1 MGENTG
7 KHVICEKGK
16 RIVAESSGF
25 VRATHGQKVIRK
37 QFRFRFFPFSFDLSQ
52 TINPGSRD
60 WKNVKCFVCLFYRLK
75 ETTPFYNTGF
85 WIFLS
90 WWVGTLWAL
99 SIQPKLLEISVGTS
113 NGTDHFGL
121 VRPEY
126 SGPALK
132 VVHFDRSGH
141 FGRSVGPKCPFPFD
155 KIVVPSTALL
165 YPAYKRTITTGAVAW
180 VGSMQPECTITLGT
194 WNFRNFKPK
203 FLLNG
208 KRPLLLMKNFPFQK

>member
-1 MGENTG
+1 MDENTG

-25 VRATHGQKVIRK
+25 VGATHGQKVIRK

-60 WKNVKCFVCLFYRLK
+60 WKSVKCFVCLFYRLK

-90 WWVGTLWAL
+90 WWVGTVWAL

-132 VVHFDRSGH
+132 VVHFDRSGF
-141 FGRSVGPKCPFPFD
+141 FGRSDWNVPFHLTKLLSP
-155 KIVVPSTALL
+155 VPLFCILL
-165 YPAYKRTITTGAVAW
+165 TRE
-180 VGSMQPECTITLGT
+180 Q
-194 WNFRNFKPK
+194 
-203 FLLNG
+203 
-208 KRPLLLMKNFPFQK
+208 